1 MNDKLDG
8 KIKAIFFDLDGTL
21 LDVDLDKFISQYLN
35 LLAQSVAHI
44 IPPKKFI
51 SKILKTSKAIEENNS
66 RKTNEDVFA
75 DLFFPLEG
83 HTKED
88 IKPFFDKFYEQDFS
102 KLRQYTRRKPEAKAV
117 VQQAFDKG
125 YDVIIAT
132 TPLLPATA
140 IEQRLEWA
148 GVADFPYR
156 LITTI
161 ENSHATKSLTH
172 LLYYDQILDKIG
184 YPADACLMV
193 GDEDKDIIAGRCGI
207 ITFLITDKNK
217 EFSPEIPEPTFK
229 GSLSDLMPLL

>member
-1 MNDKLDG
+1 MNNTLDG
-8 KIKAIFFDLDGTL
+8 KIKAILFDLDGTL

-35 LLAQSVAHI
+35 LLAQSVAHL

-51 SKILKTSKAIEENNS
+51 SKILKASKAIEENDGS
-66 RKTNEDVFA
+66 KTNEDVYT

-83 HTKED
+83 YTREE
-88 IKPFFDKFYEQDFS
+88 IMPFLDKFYRQDFS
-102 KLRQYTRRKPEAKAV
+102 RLRQYTRKKPEARLVIQKA
-117 VQQAFDKG
+117 FEKD
-125 YDVIIAT
+125 YDVVIAT

-184 YPADACLMV
+184 YPAEACLMV
-193 GDEDKDIIAGRCGI
+193 GDEEKDMVAARLGMK
-207 ITFLITDKNK
+207 TFFILQKNIK
-217 EFSPEIPEPTFK
+217 FHPEIPEPTYK
-229 GSLSDLMPLL
+229 GSLSDLRYLI